1 MRYLT
6 ISAFGSFLGLKG
18 NRLIVSDK
26 EGQKYETPL
35 SRLRAIRIE
44 RNGVSLSSDL
54 VMACSQR
61 GIRIFFLD
69 WRHISLATLS
79 GAHQHGTVA
88 LRKAQFLGVSGNVG
102 RCIAKEIISTKIRNQ
117 RVVLLYFGK
126 YLKKTSLIEAQLL
139 SESAGILNNLASI
152 LCDEEAEVLR
162 WREWFMGIEGKAATL
177 YWETL
182 KNSGLLPS
190 SFKHRTGRGALEI
203 TNAALNYGYT
213 ILQSYIWGALEN
225 AGFELFEG
233 VLHTDRAGRA
243 SLVLDLME
251 EYRPW
256 VVDRNIIKLRA
267 QLEGLE
273 TLSTS
278 VKQSIVS
285 LIDETMKKSIYRK
298 GKHLKLENVLQRQVY
313 DLAAAFYLKKKYKGL
328 KFKW

>member
-44 RNGVSLSSDL
+44 KNGVSLSSDL

-88 LRKAQFLGVSGNVG
+88 LRKAQFLGVSGNIG

-126 YLKKTSLIEAQLL
+126 YLKKTSSIEAQLL
-139 SESAGILNNLASI
+139 SESAGILNNLNSI
-152 LCDEEAEVLR
+152 LCEGEPEVLH

-182 KNSGLLPS
+182 K
-190 SFKHRTGRGALEI
+190 
-203 TNAALNYGYT
+203 
-213 ILQSYIWGALEN
+213 N

-273 TLSTS
+273 ALSTS
-278 VKQSIVS
+278 VKQYIVS

-298 GKHLKLENVLQRQVY
+298 GKHIKLENVLQRQVY

-328 KFKW
+328 RFKW